1 MAKKTDASRTHRKA
15 ISSLDANSLR
25 NMLREANI
33 DDKAESLKRLLETLK
48 PALLE
53 LIRNKGWSSRKTAQF
68 FKERNIKARACDID
82 AFIKANPFSERDAAA
97 LRALKLDLE
106 VKPETGGCP
115 K

>member
-1 MAKKTDASRTHRKA
+1 MK
-15 ISSLDANSLR
+15 
-25 NMLREANI
+25 NMLIEANR
-33 DDKAESLKRLLETLK
+33 DDKSESLKKLLETLK

-68 FKERNIKARACDID
+68 FKERGIKIRACDID
-82 AFIKANPFSERDAAA
+82 AFIKANPFSERDAAT

-106 VKPETGGCP
+106 VEHETGGCL